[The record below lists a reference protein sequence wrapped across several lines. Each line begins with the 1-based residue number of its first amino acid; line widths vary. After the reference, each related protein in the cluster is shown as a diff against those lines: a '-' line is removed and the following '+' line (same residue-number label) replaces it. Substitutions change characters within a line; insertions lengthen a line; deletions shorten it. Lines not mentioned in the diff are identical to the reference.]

1 MHRYQPRFHIV
12 YLGDHATNAAA
23 AAAAAAAA
31 SGQYGSSTSSSASG
45 GKSSKSSGGSKQTS
59 ASNAAAA
66 AAAMVNLAALSST
79 SSSSLGVLS
88 DDGDVM
94 AATPTSARSV
104 RAGKANAGSAGSF
117 TSNDYLNYRTFIFTE
132 TKFIAV
138 TAYQNHRIT
147 QLKIASN
154 PFAKGFRDCDPEDW
168 YAPKENHLS
177 SKLDTQHIMIIFS
190 LLFNKQ

>member
-23 AAAAAAAA
+23 AAAAVA
-31 SGQYGSSTSSSASG
+31 SSSSSSSSTSNNNASSSYLSTSTTSAKKLSKQQQQQQQQQSAS
-45 GKSSKSSGGSKQTS
+45 
-59 ASNAAAA
+59 AVA
-66 AAAMVNLAALSST
+66 AAAMANLASV
-79 SSSSLGVLS
+79 SSSMMLMSSNG
-88 DDGDVM
+88 DDDSP
-94 AATPTSARSV
+94 TPQTSISKSSRNAS
-104 RAGKANAGSAGSF
+104 KNLANHQPSYE
-117 TSNDYLNYRTFIFTE
+117 YLNYRTFIFTE

-168 YAPKENHLS
+168 YDKH
-177 SKLDTQHIMIIFS
+177 DY
-190 LLFNKQ
+190 

>member
-23 AAAAAAAA
+23 AAAAVA
-31 SGQYGSSTSSSASG
+31 SSSSSSSSTSNNASSYLSTSTTSAKKQSKQQQQQQQQQSAS
-45 GKSSKSSGGSKQTS
+45 
-59 ASNAAAA
+59 AVA
-66 AAAMVNLAALSST
+66 AAAMANLASV
-79 SSSSLGVLS
+79 SSSMMLMSSNGDDESPTPQTSLS
-88 DDGDVM
+88 KSSRN
-94 AATPTSARSV
+94 AAKNSTNQPSYE
-104 RAGKANAGSAGSF
+104 
-117 TSNDYLNYRTFIFTE
+117 YLNYRTFIFTE

-168 YAPKENHLS
+168 YDKH
-177 SKLDTQHIMIIFS
+177 DY
-190 LLFNKQ
+190 